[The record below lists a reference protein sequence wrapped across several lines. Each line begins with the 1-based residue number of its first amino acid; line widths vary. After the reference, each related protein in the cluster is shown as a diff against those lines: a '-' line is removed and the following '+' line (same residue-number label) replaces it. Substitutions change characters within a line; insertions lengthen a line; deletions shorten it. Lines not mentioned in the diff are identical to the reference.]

1 MRQGFPWRP
10 VLLALAVLV
19 GSAGGVLAHA
29 LPGSVLLLR
38 QQEDGLRLT
47 IRFPLED
54 LVIAAPE
61 LAVLEEVTPGDP
73 LPQEMAERFG
83 GYLLEHMELTGADGV
98 LPLTLAGAM
107 VQPAYHDHLGHFLLV
122 VSEWNVAGGAGGNA
136 HLVLNYD
143 AVMHEVRSH
152 RATVQWIARDGE
164 TRPVAE
170 FGYHGADGGVR
181 LNLSGF

>member
-1 MRQGFPWRP
+1 MIRGVRWRP

-38 QQEDGLRLT
+38 QQKERLRLT
-47 IRFPLED
+47 VQFPLED

-73 LPQEMAERFG
+73 LPQEMAARFG

-98 LPLTLAGAM
+98 LPLTLAGAV

-122 VSEWNVAGGAGGNA
+122 VSEWDVTGRAPT
-136 HLVLNYD
+136 VLNYD

-152 RATVQWIARDGE
+152 RAMVQWVAGDGGA
-164 TRPVAE
+164 RPVAE
-170 FGYHGADGGVR
+170 FGYFGADGGVP
-181 LNLSGF
+181 LDLSGF